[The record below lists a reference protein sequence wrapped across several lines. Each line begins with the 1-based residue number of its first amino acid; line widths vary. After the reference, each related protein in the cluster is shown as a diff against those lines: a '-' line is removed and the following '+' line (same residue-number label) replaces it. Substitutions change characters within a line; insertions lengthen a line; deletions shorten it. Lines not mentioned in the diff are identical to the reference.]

1 DEQAQTKS
9 ALAAE
14 FRRRQQTRQAM
25 DMLTGPV
32 IEEWLGKQPLVSP
45 EHKALLEQA
54 LAIYSEFAA
63 ETSADEASRA
73 GLARAYHQVGT
84 IQRILGRTSE
94 AEAAYNRGA
103 ELYAQL
109 LADLPDRADY
119 RKERARLLTNRC
131 DLWLTTGRDARAA
144 ESLQAL
150 VGIQR
155 QLVSEFA

>member
-1 DEQAQTKS
+1 
-9 ALAAE
+9 
-14 FRRRQQTRQAM
+14 
-25 DMLTGPV
+25 
-32 IEEWLGKQPLVSP
+32 
-45 EHKALLEQA
+45 
-54 LAIYSEFAA
+54 
-63 ETSADEASRA
+63 
-73 GLARAYHQVGT
+73 
-84 IQRILGRTSE
+84 
-94 AEAAYNRGA
+94 NRGA

-155 QLVSEFA
+155 QLVSEFADPEETLQLGTSLMNLSGICKKIGNLSEAEALGREAVTILDNLIAVQPDRTNVRLGWARTQENLGVVYSWTGRVADAEKRFRDALDVELRLTTENPN